1 MGVTTRD
8 NLEQPRVRFSLR
20 WKITLPF
27 MLLALML
34 GLGATY
40 LVSGFLATSAQE
52 RFLRQLSNSGQQ
64 ALDGVVRTEVDL
76 LALERL
82 VANTDGVF
90 EAVQAE
96 DAEDLRDRIL
106 PLVINS
112 GADLVVVVDADGIS
126 LLTVRQKPGG
136 QEGEYETLRGEA
148 YYAAWESVQAL
159 LDPSAAGDKRAGLE
173 RLALGEDG
181 RTDVF
186 LTGGPI
192 TTTTG
197 RVLGAVLVG
206 RYLDELANDLR
217 VQTGAT
223 ISIYD
228 PLGSLLASSNESAS
242 PADQVL
248 PAETI
253 THLTSTDQDQ
263 SPNRSLI
270 VGGTPYGEVLTRFV
284 ARGGEDFLGFL
295 GTALPEATVTTSGGP
310 DPRVVVAMSAL
321 ALLLVVIIGL
331 LISNSITRPLV
342 RMADASTA
350 VATGDLEARVPEEG
364 SDEISILAGT
374 FNRMVEGLREGLIYH
389 DLLGRA
395 VTPEVREELRRSLS
409 DGARAASVKA
419 TRATVLAAGLRGV
432 GAGRGGEDPSKAM
445 ASLSEYFAALVP
457 LVAHHGGVVYRFDG
471 DLAVA
476 LFGLLPKPSPA
487 PVGAMQATH
496 AAFELIELV
505 ERLNSRRADAGLPRL
520 SLGVAVATGAIVAG
534 GLGTRDR
541 IQYTVIG
548 EAVDTALEM
557 ERILRETS
565 AEGLLVNSGAHK
577 ALGGARSHFTF
588 GRHGQSQAR
597 GGKVALEI
605 YEVVGRSR
613 RLLEAGGADF
623 FDDTTASLERGA
635 RPPADSSG

>member
-1 MGVTTRD
+1 MER
-8 NLEQPRVRFSLR
+8 PRVRFSLR

-40 LVSGFLATSAQE
+40 LVSSFLATSAQE
-52 RFLRQLSNSGQQ
+52 RFLRQLSDSGQQ
-64 ALDGVVRTEVDL
+64 ALDGVVRTEAGL

-82 VANTDGVF
+82 VANTDGVLQ
-90 EAVQAE
+90 AVQGE
-96 DAEDLRDRIL
+96 NAEDLRNRIL

-112 GADLVVVVDADGIS
+112 GADLVVVVNKEGIS
-126 LLTVRQKPGG
+126 LLTIRQKPGG
-136 QEGEYETLRGEA
+136 QAGQYETLRGEA
-148 YYAAWESVQAL
+148 YYANWEAVQEL
-159 LDPSAAGDKRAGLE
+159 LDPSAEGDKRAGLE
-173 RLALGEDG
+173 TLQLGESG

-192 TTTTG
+192 ATSTG
-197 RVLGAVLVG
+197 QVLGAVLVG
-206 RYLDELANDLR
+206 RYVDDLAVDLR
-217 VQTGAT
+217 EQTGAT

-242 PADQVL
+242 ASDQAL
-248 PAETI
+248 PEGTM
-253 THLTSTDQDQ
+253 TELTSGDEEQ
-263 SPNRSLI
+263 SPVRSLMI
-270 VGGTPYGEVLTRFV
+270 GGTPYGEVLTRFV

-295 GTALPEATVTTSGGP
+295 GISLPQATVTTVSAGP
-310 DPRVVVAMSAL
+310 DPRVVVALSAL
-321 ALLLVVIIGL
+321 ALLLVVVIGL

-350 VATGDLEARVPEEG
+350 VATGNLEARVPVEG
-364 SDEISILAGT
+364 SDEISVLAGT

-409 DGARAASVKA
+409 EGARAASVQA
-419 TRATVLAAGLRGV
+419 GRATVLVAGLRGV
-432 GAGRGGEDPSKAM
+432 GTGRGGQDPAVTM

-471 DLAVA
+471 EIAVA

-505 ERLNSRRADAGLPRL
+505 ERLSARRAEAGLRLL

-557 ERILRETS
+557 ERVLRETA
-565 AEGLLVNSGAHK
+565 AEGLLVNDGAYK
-577 ALGGARSHFTF
+577 ALGGARSHFAF
-588 GRHGQSQAR
+588 GRHGQVEAR
-597 GGKVALEI
+597 GRSAPLEI
-605 YEVVGRSR
+605 YEVIGRSR

-623 FDDTTASLERGA
+623 FDDTTAPLDRES
-635 RPPADSSG
+635 RPAAETPE

>member
-1 MGVTTRD
+1 VTTSNNIGR
-8 NLEQPRVRFSLR
+8 PRVRFSLR

-40 LVSGFLATSAQE
+40 LVSAYLATSAQE
-52 RFLRQLSNSGQQ
+52 RFLRQLSDSGQQ
-64 ALDGVVRTEVDL
+64 ALDGVVRTEGDL

-90 EAVQAE
+90 EAVRAE

-112 GADLVVVVDADGIS
+112 GADLVVVVNPEGIS

-136 QEGEYETLRGEA
+136 QKGEYETLRGEA
-148 YYAAWESVQAL
+148 FYADWESVQAL

-173 RLALGEDG
+173 TLALGEDE

-192 TTTTG
+192 ATTTG
-197 RVLGAVLVG
+197 QVLGAVLVG
-206 RYLDELANDLR
+206 RYVDELAIDLR
-217 VQTGAT
+217 AQTGAT
-223 ISIYD
+223 MAIYD

-242 PADQVL
+242 PDVQAL
-248 PAETI
+248 PVETI
-253 THLTSTDQDQ
+253 THLTSGDQDQ
-263 SPNRSLI
+263 SPVRSLM

-295 GTALPEATVTTSGGP
+295 GVSLPEATVTTAGGP
-310 DPRVVVAMSAL
+310 DPSVVVALSAL

-350 VATGDLEARVPEEG
+350 VATGDLEARVPVEG
-364 SDEISILAGT
+364 SDEISVLAGT

-409 DGARAASVKA
+409 DGARAASVQA
-419 TRATVLAAGLRGV
+419 RRATVLVAGLRGV
-432 GAGRGGEDPSKAM
+432 GTGGGQDPAKAM

-457 LVAHHGGVVYRFDG
+457 LVSHHGGVVYRFDG
-471 DLAVA
+471 EIAVA
-476 LFGLLPKPSPA
+476 LFGLLPKPTPA
-487 PVGAMQATH
+487 PVGAMQAAH

-505 ERLNSRRADAGLPRL
+505 ERLNSRRAEAGLHRL
-520 SLGVAVATGAIVAG
+520 SLGVAVATGGIVAG

-548 EAVDTALEM
+548 EAVETALEM

-565 AEGLLVNSGAHK
+565 AEGLLVNGGAHK
-577 ALGGARSHFTF
+577 ALGGARSHFEF
-588 GRHGQSQAR
+588 GRHGQAQVR
-597 GGKVALEI
+597 GNTAPMEI
-605 YEVVGRSR
+605 FEVVARNR

-623 FDDTTASLERGA
+623 FDDTTAPFERDV
-635 RPPADSSG
+635 PPETGRTE

>member
-1 MGVTTRD
+1 MTTSNNIER
-8 NLEQPRVRFSLR
+8 PRVRFSLR

-40 LVSGFLATSAQE
+40 LVSAYLATSAQE
-52 RFLRQLSNSGQQ
+52 RFLRQLSDSGQQ
-64 ALDGVVRTEVDL
+64 ALDGVVRTEGDL

-90 EAVQAE
+90 EAVRAE

-112 GADLVVVVDADGIS
+112 GADLVVVVNPEGIS

-136 QEGEYETLRGEA
+136 QKGEYETLRGEA
-148 YYAAWESVQAL
+148 FYADWESVQAL

-173 RLALGEDG
+173 TLALGEDE

-192 TTTTG
+192 ATTTG
-197 RVLGAVLVG
+197 QVLGAVLVG
-206 RYLDELANDLR
+206 RYVDELAIDLR
-217 VQTGAT
+217 AQTGAT
-223 ISIYD
+223 MAIYD

-242 PADQVL
+242 PDVQAL
-248 PAETI
+248 PVETI
-253 THLTSTDQDQ
+253 THLTSGDQDQ
-263 SPNRSLI
+263 SPVRSLM

-295 GTALPEATVTTSGGP
+295 GVSLPEATVTTAGGP
-310 DPRVVVAMSAL
+310 DPSVVVALSAL

-350 VATGDLEARVPEEG
+350 VATGDLEARVPVEG
-364 SDEISILAGT
+364 SDEISVLAGT

-409 DGARAASVKA
+409 DGARAASVQA
-419 TRATVLAAGLRGV
+419 RRATVLVAGLRGV
-432 GAGRGGEDPSKAM
+432 GTGGGQDPAKAM

-457 LVAHHGGVVYRFDG
+457 LVSHHGGVVYRFDG
-471 DLAVA
+471 EIAVA
-476 LFGLLPKPSPA
+476 LFGLLPKPTPA
-487 PVGAMQATH
+487 PVGAMQAAH

-505 ERLNSRRADAGLPRL
+505 ERLNSRRAEAGLHRL
-520 SLGVAVATGAIVAG
+520 SLGVAVATGGIVAG

-548 EAVDTALEM
+548 EAVETALEM

-565 AEGLLVNSGAHK
+565 AEGLLVNGGAHK
-577 ALGGARSHFTF
+577 ALGGARSHFEF
-588 GRHGQSQAR
+588 GRHGQAQVR
-597 GGKVALEI
+597 GNTAPMEI
-605 YEVVGRSR
+605 FEVVARNR

-623 FDDTTASLERGA
+623 FDDTTAPFERDV
-635 RPPADSSG
+635 PPETGRTE

>member
-8 NLEQPRVRFSLR
+8 NLERPRVRFSLR

-112 GADLVVVVDADGIS
+112 GADLVVVVDADGVS

-148 YYAAWESVQAL
+148 YYADWESVQAL

-197 RVLGAVLVG
+197 RVLGVVLVG
-206 RYLDELANDLR
+206 RYIDELENDLR
-217 VQTGAT
+217 DQTGAT

-242 PADQVL
+242 PADQAL

-253 THLTSTDQDQ
+253 THLTSADQD
-263 SPNRSLI
+263 
-270 VGGTPYGEVLTRFV
+270 
-284 ARGGEDFLGFL
+284 
-295 GTALPEATVTTSGGP
+295 
-310 DPRVVVAMSAL
+310 
-321 ALLLVVIIGL
+321 
-331 LISNSITRPLV
+331 
-342 RMADASTA
+342 
-350 VATGDLEARVPEEG
+350 
-364 SDEISILAGT
+364 
-374 FNRMVEGLREGLIYH
+374 
-389 DLLGRA
+389 
-395 VTPEVREELRRSLS
+395 
-409 DGARAASVKA
+409 
-419 TRATVLAAGLRGV
+419 
-432 GAGRGGEDPSKAM
+432 
-445 ASLSEYFAALVP
+445 
-457 LVAHHGGVVYRFDG
+457 
-471 DLAVA
+471 
-476 LFGLLPKPSPA
+476 
-487 PVGAMQATH
+487 
-496 AAFELIELV
+496 
-505 ERLNSRRADAGLPRL
+505 
-520 SLGVAVATGAIVAG
+520 
-534 GLGTRDR
+534 
-541 IQYTVIG
+541 
-548 EAVDTALEM
+548 
-557 ERILRETS
+557 
-565 AEGLLVNSGAHK
+565 
-577 ALGGARSHFTF
+577 
-588 GRHGQSQAR
+588 
-597 GGKVALEI
+597 
-605 YEVVGRSR
+605 
-613 RLLEAGGADF
+613 
-623 FDDTTASLERGA
+623 
-635 RPPADSSG
+635 

>member
-1 MGVTTRD
+1 VTTSNDIER
-8 NLEQPRVRFSLR
+8 PRVRFSLR

-40 LVSGFLATSAQE
+40 LVSAYLATSAQE
-52 RFLRQLSNSGQQ
+52 RFLRQLSDSGQQ
-64 ALDGVVRTEVDL
+64 ALDGVVRTEGDL

-112 GADLVVVVDADGIS
+112 GADLVVVVNPEGIS

-148 YYAAWESVQAL
+148 YYADWESVQAL
-159 LDPSAAGDKRAGLE
+159 LGPSAAGGKRAGLE
-173 RLALGEDG
+173 TLALGEDG

-192 TTTTG
+192 STTTG
-197 RVLGAVLVG
+197 QTLGAVLVG
-206 RYLDELANDLR
+206 RYVDELAIDLR
-217 VQTGAT
+217 TQTGAT
-223 ISIYD
+223 MSIYD

-242 PADQVL
+242 PDVQAL
-248 PAETI
+248 PEDTI
-253 THLTSTDQDQ
+253 THLTSGDQDQ
-263 SPNRSLI
+263 SPVRSLMI
-270 VGGTPYGEVLTRFV
+270 GGTPYGEVLTRLV
-284 ARGGEDFLGFL
+284 ARGGEDFLGFI
-295 GTALPEATVTTSGGP
+295 GVSLPEATVTTTGGP
-310 DPRVVVAMSAL
+310 DPRVVVALSAL

-350 VATGDLEARVPEEG
+350 VATGNLEARVPVEG
-364 SDEISILAGT
+364 SDEISVLAGT

-409 DGARAASVKA
+409 DGARAASVQA
-419 TRATVLAAGLRGV
+419 TRATVLVAGLRGV
-432 GAGRGGEDPSKAM
+432 GTGRGAQDPAKAM

-471 DLAVA
+471 EIAVA

-487 PVGAMQATH
+487 PVGAMQAAH

-505 ERLNSRRADAGLPRL
+505 ERLNSRRSDAGLHRL
-520 SLGVAVATGAIVAG
+520 SLGVAVATGGIVAG

-548 EAVDTALEM
+548 EAVESALEM
-557 ERILRETS
+557 ERFLRETS
-565 AEGLLVNSGAHK
+565 AEGLLVNGGAHK
-577 ALGGARSHFTF
+577 ALGGARSHFAF
-588 GRHGQSQAR
+588 GRHGQAQVR
-597 GGKVALEI
+597 GNAAPLEI
-605 YEVVGRSR
+605 FEVVGRSR

-623 FDDTTASLERGA
+623 FDDTTAPLEKDA
-635 RPPADSSG
+635 PPAMERSK

>member
-1 MGVTTRD
+1 VTTSTDIER
-8 NLEQPRVRFSLR
+8 PRVRFSLR

-40 LVSGFLATSAQE
+40 LVSGFLATSSQE
-52 RFLRQLSNSGQQ
+52 RFLRQLSNAGQQ
-64 ALDGVVRTEVDL
+64 ALDGVVRTEEDL

-90 EAVQAE
+90 EATQAE
-96 DAEDLRDRIL
+96 DAEDLRNRIL
-106 PLVINS
+106 PLVVNS
-112 GADLVVVVDADGIS
+112 GADLVVVVNPAGLS

-136 QEGEYETLRGEA
+136 QAGEYETLRGEA
-148 YYAAWESVQAL
+148 YYVNWESVRGL
-159 LDPSAAGDKRAGLE
+159 LDPAAEGEKRAGLE
-173 RLALGEDG
+173 TLALGEDG

-192 TTTTG
+192 ATTTG
-197 RVLGAVLVG
+197 RILGAVLVG
-206 RYLDELANDLR
+206 RYVDELAADLR
-217 VQTGAT
+217 AQTGAT

-228 PLGSLLASSNESAS
+228 PLGTLLASSNESAS
-242 PADQVL
+242 AADQAL
-248 PAETI
+248 PEDTMA
-253 THLTSTDQDQ
+253 HLTSGEEDQ
-263 SPNRSLI
+263 SPVRSLT
-270 VGGTPYGEVLTRFV
+270 VGGTLYGEVLTRLA
-284 ARGGEDFLGFL
+284 ARGGADFLGFL
-295 GTALPEATVTTSGGP
+295 GISLPEATVAATGGP
-310 DPRVVVAMSAL
+310 DPRVVVALSAL

-350 VATGDLEARVPEEG
+350 VATGDLGARVPVEG
-364 SDEISILAGT
+364 SDEITVLAGT

-409 DGARAASVKA
+409 DGARAASVQA
-419 TRATVLAAGLRGV
+419 TRATVVFAGLRGV
-432 GAGRGGEDPSKAM
+432 GAGRGGQDPAKAM

-457 LVAHHGGVVYRFDG
+457 LVSHHGGVVYRFDG
-471 DLAVA
+471 EIAVA

-505 ERLNSRRADAGLPRL
+505 ERLNARRAQDGLRRL
-520 SLGVAVATGAIVAG
+520 SLGVAVATGGIVAG

-541 IQYTVIG
+541 IQYTVVG

-557 ERILRETS
+557 ERVLRETS
-565 AEGLLVNSGAHK
+565 AEGLILNGEAYK

-588 GRHGQSQAR
+588 GRHGQAQVR
-597 GGKVALEI
+597 GFPAPLEI
-605 YEVVGRSR
+605 HEVVGRSR

-623 FDDTTASLERGA
+623 FDDTTASLKREGA
-635 RPPADSSG
+635 SPGEPNE

>member
-1 MGVTTRD
+1 MTTSNNIER
-8 NLEQPRVRFSLR
+8 PRVRFSLR

-40 LVSGFLATSAQE
+40 LVSAYLATSAQE
-52 RFLRQLSNSGQQ
+52 RFLRQLSDSGQQ
-64 ALDGVVRTEVDL
+64 ALDGVVRTEGDL
-76 LALERL
+76 LTLERL

-90 EAVQAE
+90 AAVEAE

-112 GADLVVVVDADGIS
+112 GADLVVVVNPEGIS

-136 QEGEYETLRGEA
+136 QEGEYETLRGES
-148 YYAAWESVQAL
+148 YYADWESVQAL
-159 LDPSAAGDKRAGLE
+159 LGPAAGEKRAGLE
-173 RLALGEDG
+173 TLALGEDG

-192 TTTTG
+192 STTTG
-197 RVLGAVLVG
+197 QILGAVLVG
-206 RYLDELANDLR
+206 RYVDELAIDLR
-217 VQTGAT
+217 TQTGAT
-223 ISIYD
+223 MSIYD

-242 PADQVL
+242 SDVQAL
-248 PAETI
+248 PEDTI
-253 THLTSTDQDQ
+253 THLTSGDQDQ
-263 SPNRSLI
+263 SPVRSLMI
-270 VGGTPYGEVLTRFV
+270 GGTPYGEVLTRFV

-295 GTALPEATVTTSGGP
+295 GVSLPEATVTTTGGP
-310 DPRVVVAMSAL
+310 DPRVVVALSAL

-350 VATGDLEARVPEEG
+350 VATGNLEARVPVEG
-364 SDEISILAGT
+364 SDEISVLAGT

-409 DGARAASVKA
+409 DGARAASVQA
-419 TRATVLAAGLRGV
+419 TRATVLVAGLRGV
-432 GAGRGGEDPSKAM
+432 GTSRGGQDPAKAM

-457 LVAHHGGVVYRFDG
+457 LIAHHGGVVYRFDG
-471 DLAVA
+471 EIAVA
-476 LFGLLPKPSPA
+476 LFGLLPKPTPA
-487 PVGAMQATH
+487 PVGAMQAAH

-505 ERLNSRRADAGLPRL
+505 ERLNSRRAEAGVRRL
-520 SLGVAVATGAIVAG
+520 SLGVAVATGGIVAG

-548 EAVDTALEM
+548 EAVESALEM

-565 AEGLLVNSGAHK
+565 AEGLLVNGGAHK
-577 ALGGARSHFTF
+577 ALGGARSHFEF
-588 GRHGQSQAR
+588 GRHGQAQVR
-597 GGKVALEI
+597 GNAAPLEI
-605 YEVVGRSR
+605 FEVVGRSR

-623 FDDTTASLERGA
+623 FDDTTAPLEKDA
-635 RPPADSSG
+635 PPAMEKSK

>member
-1 MGVTTRD
+1 VTIRD
-8 NLEQPRVRFSLR
+8 NIEQPRVRFSLR

-52 RFLRQLSNSGQQ
+52 RLLRQLSDSGQQ
-64 ALDGVVRTEVDL
+64 ALDGVVRTEEDL

-96 DAEDLRDRIL
+96 DAEGLRDRIL

-112 GADLVVVVDADGIS
+112 GADLVVVVNPDGIS

-136 QEGEYETLRGEA
+136 QAGEYETLRGEA
-148 YYAAWESVQAL
+148 YYADWEFVQAL
-159 LDPSAAGDKRAGLE
+159 LDPSAEGDKRAGLE
-173 RLALGEDG
+173 TLALGEDG

-206 RYLDELANDLR
+206 RYADELVNDLR
-217 VQTGAT
+217 AQTGA
-223 ISIYD
+223 SMAVYD
-228 PLGSLLASSNESAS
+228 PLGFLLASSNDSAS
-242 PADQVL
+242 AADQAL
-248 PAETI
+248 SEDTI
-253 THLTSTDQDQ
+253 AHLTSGEQDQ
-263 SPNRSLI
+263 SPVRSLM

-284 ARGGEDFLGFL
+284 ARGGEDFLGFI
-295 GTALPEATVTTSGGP
+295 GVGLPEATVTTTGGP
-310 DPRVVVAMSAL
+310 DPRVVVALSAL

-350 VATGDLEARVPEEG
+350 VATGDLEARVPVEG
-364 SDEISILAGT
+364 SDEISVLAGT

-409 DGARAASVKA
+409 DGARAASVQA
-419 TRATVLAAGLRGV
+419 TRATVLVAGLRGV
-432 GAGRGGEDPSKAM
+432 GTGRRGEDPAKAM

-457 LVAHHGGVVYRFDG
+457 LIAHHGGVVYRFDG
-471 DLAVA
+471 EIAVA

-487 PVGAMQATH
+487 PIGAMQATH

-505 ERLNSRRADAGLPRL
+505 ERLNSRRAEGGLPRL

-534 GLGTRDR
+534 GLGTKDR

-548 EAVDTALEM
+548 QAVDTALEM
-557 ERILRETS
+557 ERILRETA
-565 AEGLLVNSGAHK
+565 AEGLLVDGGAHK
-577 ALGGARSHFTF
+577 ALGGARSHFAF
-588 GRHGQSQAR
+588 GRHGQAQAR
-597 GGKVALEI
+597 GGKGPFEI
-605 YEVVGRSR
+605 FEVQGRSR

-623 FDDTTASLERGA
+623 FDDTTASLEREV
-635 RPPADSSG
+635 PPTPERSE